1 MELSST
7 ELDLVLNFEND
18 PLGHKLWPCLGLG
31 LGLKTIKRVVKFIMN
46 VPEDQAF
53 LTAANLHDKI
63 SSLEKVRR
71 D

>member
-31 LGLKTIKRVVKFIMN
+31 LKTIKRVVKFIMN
-46 VPEDQAF
+46 VAEDQAF

-63 SSLEKVRR
+63 SSFEKVRR